1 MGLDRVQIVSPM
13 QDESLHD
20 DFRML
25 DNNFVLLFWRG
36 VFAVDMLQKALWE
49 YRPYEKQQ
57 GQTDR
62 VYQTA
67 LHRVAA
73 AIERRADLLPVLR
86 EVYEDFSGIQIA
98 ERTRPV
104 IGVVGEIYIRSNRF
118 SNEDVVRQI
127 EKLGGEAWVAP
138 ISEWILYVN
147 TTSKASAMMN
157 RSWRALLKAY
167 LTGWVQHND
176 ERRLLSGFN
185 GNLRSLH
192 EPSIEQTLRT
202 ARPYIHHSFE
212 GEAVLSVGK
221 AIDYINRGVSGLVNV
236 MPFTCMPGTI
246 ASAVLKR
253 VREDHSNIPLLN
265 IAYEGQGDSQTLTRL
280 EAFMHQAKA
289 FKQQ

>member
-1 MGLDRVQIVSPM
+1 M
-13 QDESLHD
+13 
-20 DFRML
+20 
-25 DNNFVLLFWRG
+25 FWRG

-49 YRPYEKQQ
+49 YRPYEKRK

-62 VYQTA
+62 VYKNA
-67 LHRVAA
+67 LNSVAA
-73 AIERRADLLPVLR
+73 ASSEERTSCPCCVTFMMTSPPSRSIER
-86 EVYEDFSGIQIA
+86 
-98 ERTRPV
+98 TKPV

-127 EKLGGEAWVAP
+127 ERLGGEAWVAP

-147 TTSKASAMMN
+147 ETAKVSAKMN
-157 RSWRALLKAY
+157 QSWNALLKAY
-167 LTGWVQHND
+167 MTGMIQRND

-192 EPSIEQTLRT
+192 EPSIEQTLRS
-202 ARPYIHHSFE
+202 AAPYIHHSFE

-221 AIDYINRGVSGLVNV
+221 AIDYINRGVSGIVNV

-253 VREDHSNIPLLN
+253 VREDHNNIPLLN
-265 IAYEGQGDSQTLTRL
+265 IAYEGQGDSQTLTRI

-289 FKQQ
+289 YKEARMSGGMTKKRKTTY